1 MINYQKLYPN
11 VLLHISEDFPARFK
25 LLIFEAVF
33 WIVLQWIGSAASRSQ
48 TKWQQRCLRKAYIVV
63 PRGLIY
69 LFDASLCSRR
79 KYPHVSWLMP
89 IPLGQDP
96 CLGLSDNW
104 ILPTLMGSSTI
115 LPTEKTFFG
124 LWLYLSLSIVRCS
137 HNKNLVRP
145 IDISTYPQHIP
156 TLPWTYYHFFLL
168 SYPRRKSIP
177 IVSPL
182 SPLKK
187 SQRIVDTNRCGREK
201 SCLEPG
207 VDQTVPLLQK
217 TTATTIYMVNI
228 TGFVGNILLKNG

>member
-25 LLIFEAVF
+25 FLIFEAVF

-115 LPTEKTFFG
+115 LPTEETFFG
-124 LWLYLSLSIVRCS
+124 LYLSLSIVRCN
-137 HNKNLVRP
+137 HNNNLVRS

-156 TLPWTYYHFFLL
+156 TLPWKYYHFFFAIIL
-168 SYPRRKSIP
+168 YPPQKVYPHCIP
-177 IVSPL
+177 IVPL
-182 SPLKK
+182 ILSLHRRHK
-187 SQRIVDTNRCGREK
+187 SRPRKIVPGAWQRSD
-201 SCLEPG
+201 S
-207 VDQTVPLLQK
+207 TVAPK
-217 TTATTIYMVNI
+217 NN
-228 TGFVGNILLKNG
+228 GKWGNDP